1 MNENTRAGSAAD
13 PRPIPPRVGY
23 LIYRAERRLRARLD
37 DAVRTHGITTTEYV
51 TLSVLR
57 ARDGLSC
64 AQLARW
70 AFVTPQSMNLVISA
84 LERRGLVVRQPDPDH
99 RRVLRASVTDAG
111 LRVLDSCDRAMDE
124 IESDMLDGLSAEAVG
139 TLRTALASCAR
150 SLEATRR
157 LPTPRALKPR

>member
-1 MNENTRAGSAAD
+1 MSKGTRAARVDD
-13 PRPIPPRVGY
+13 PRPSPPRVGY

-37 DAVRTHGITTTEYV
+37 DAVRAHGVTTTECV

-84 LERRGLVVRQPDPDH
+84 LERRGLVIRRPDPDH
-99 RRVLRASVTDAG
+99 GRVLRASVTDAG
-111 LRVLDSCDRAMDE
+111 LRVLDSCDIAMDE
-124 IESDMLDGLSAEAVG
+124 IESDMLDGLSADTVG
-139 TLRTALASCAR
+139 TLRTALVSCAR

-157 LPTPRALKPR
+157 LPTPRALRPR